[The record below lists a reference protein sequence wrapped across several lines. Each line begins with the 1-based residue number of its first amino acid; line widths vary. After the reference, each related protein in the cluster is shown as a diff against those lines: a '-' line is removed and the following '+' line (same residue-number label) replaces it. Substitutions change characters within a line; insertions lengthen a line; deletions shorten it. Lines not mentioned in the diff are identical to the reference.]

1 MDYTDASQISSKCDQ
16 IHHILS
22 NPQKFLID
30 TSSDG
35 ASLGLIEQRKE
46 LCQIL
51 QYMFGYLEFLAAS
64 SAADDQR
71 PITTGRNRS
80 TRISTPNSIVS
91 EAPLSG
97 IVELFVG
104 EAMND
109 NTVDDAKK
117 QDVVDVETIWGQ
129 VDIQNERLLQ
139 RYCRRLCVRAI
150 KHICLQYDS

>member
-22 NPQKFLID
+22 NPQNFLIGA
-30 TSSDG
+30 SRDG
-35 ASLGLIEQRKE
+35 ASEGLIEQRKE
-46 LCQIL
+46 LCRIL

-64 SAADDQR
+64 SAADDKR

-80 TRISTPNSIVS
+80 TRISTPNRILS

-97 IVELFVG
+97 IAELFVG

-109 NTVDDAKK
+109 TVDDAQK
-117 QDVVDVETIWGQ
+117 QDVIDVETIWGQ
-129 VDIQNERLLQ
+129 VDIQNEHLLR
-139 RYCRRLCVRAI
+139 RYCRRLRVRAI
-150 KHICLQYDS
+150 KHICLQYHA